1 MENHCRIDA
10 AGENSL
16 PLSVHIDNPL
26 IPTAAK
32 GAAMS
37 RT

>member
-1 MENHCRIDA
+1 METYCRIDA

-16 PLSVHIDNPL
+16 PLSLQTANPL

-32 GAAMS
+32 GVAMS